1 MTSIQPPQVASCKQT
16 LFYFSVRSFQKRR
29 QASENDRGAQEK
41 KKERM
46 SVDIFGEKEIYINVL
61 SLSPPRSQYQ
71 LNWANKNRDINCLC
85 NWLKYFTLKQQ
96 WHSKSRV
103 C

>member
-1 MTSIQPPQVASCKQT
+1 MTSIQQPQVASCKQT

-46 SVDIFGEKEIYINVL
+46 SVDIFGEKEIFAL
-61 SLSPPRSQYQ
+61 SIKLDQ
-71 LNWANKNRDINCLC
+71 
-85 NWLKYFTLKQQ
+85 
-96 WHSKSRV
+96 
-103 C
+103 